1 MKIFEIVF
9 SATGRTKKV
18 VDIISSVFTEEK
30 QKIDLSEYNTENK
43 IYNLSEDD
51 FCIVAVPVYGGRV
64 PTPAA
69 NRLRNING
77 NGAKALLVAVY
88 GNRAVDD
95 CLLELKNILIEQG
108 FKCTSA
114 ISAVA
119 EHSMMPQFATG
130 RPDYKDKEDL
140 EKFAMQI
147 KEKLEN
153 NTLPDSIEVPG
164 NFPYVKA
171 SSMPLKIKVN
181 KNCIKCGK
189 CAKRCPV
196 EAIPFDDPSRTDNKK
211 CITCMRCIEECPQH
225 ARSLPPTLMSAVS
238 KAMKSKFEGRKENIL
253 YI

>member
-9 SATGRTKKV
+9 SATGRTQKV

-30 QKIDLSEYNTENK
+30 YKIDLSKYNPENK
-43 IYNLSEDD
+43 IYNLSKND

-69 NRLRNING
+69 NRLRNIN
-77 NGAKALLVAVY
+77 
-88 GNRAVDD
+88 D

-108 FKCTSA
+108 FQCSAA

-119 EHSMMPQFATG
+119 EHSMMPQFAHN
-130 RPDYKDKEDL
+130 RPDDKDVEILK
-140 EKFAMQI
+140 KFAMQI

-153 NTLPDSIEVPG
+153 NTLSESIEVPG
-164 NFPYVKA
+164 KEPYVKA

-189 CAKRCPV
+189 CARRCPV
-196 EAIPFDDPSRTDNKK
+196 GAIPLDNPHTTDSKK
-211 CITCMRCIEECPQH
+211 CITCMRCIDECPQN
-225 ARSLPPTLMSAVS
+225 ARSLPPAVMSAVS
-238 KAMKSKFEGRKENIL
+238 IAMKSKFEGRKENVL
-253 YI
+253 YL